1 MRFIYSILTDGED
14 PKDVL
19 AEGEMDEDNLDE
31 VWNEMTDSSDDDQDW
46 HFNEHGDLII
56 PNSVQFETVKSET

>member
-19 AEGEMDEDNLDE
+19 AEGEMDEDDDNLDE
-31 VWNEMTDSSDDDQDW
+31 VWNMDEEITDSSDDDQDW

-56 PNSVQFETVKSET
+56 PI